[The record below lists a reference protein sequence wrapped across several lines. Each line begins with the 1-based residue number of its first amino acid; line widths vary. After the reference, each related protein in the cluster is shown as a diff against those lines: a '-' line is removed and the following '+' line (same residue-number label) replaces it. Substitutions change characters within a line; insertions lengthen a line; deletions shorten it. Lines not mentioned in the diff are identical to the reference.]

1 MPRYLTFHTL
11 ACLTR
16 QGAAQIIDHFRQAPG
31 LRVLCAQV
39 NLQEGK
45 MLVEWEAPDR
55 EALERWLDAEKM
67 HRDWLLRVEYE
78 AREGPLEPAV

>member
-16 QGAAQIIDHFRQAPG
+16 QGAAQLVERFRQAPG
-31 LRVLCAQV
+31 IRVCRVQV
-39 NLQEGK
+39 NLQDGK
-45 MLVEWEAPDR
+45 MLVEWQAPERDS
-55 EALERWLDAEKM
+55 LERWLDAEKM

-78 AREGPLEPAV
+78 AGEGLLEPAT

>member
-1 MPRYLTFHTL
+1 MARYLTFHTL

-16 QGAAQIIDHFRQAPG
+16 QGAAQLLERFRQAPG
-31 LRVLCAQV
+31 MRLRSAHV
-39 NLQEGK
+39 NLQDGK

-55 EALERWLDAEKM
+55 ESLERWLDAEKM

-78 AREGPLEPAV
+78 AREGPLEPAM

>member
-16 QGAAQIIDHFRQAPG
+16 QGAAQLVERFRQAPDV
-31 LRVLCAQV
+31 RTVRAQV

-45 MLVEWEAPDR
+45 MLIEWEAADR
-55 EALERWLDAEKM
+55 EPLEAWLNSEKM
-67 HRDWLLRVEYE
+67 HRDWLMRVELE